1 MMGTYRT
8 LNDCEIQ
15 LNVEVGLFTRLS
27 NLVYRTSRKN
37 REKDVG
43 KKAKGALDPEAGLTP
58 GP

>member
-8 LNDCEIQ
+8 LNDCEMQ

-43 KKAKGALDPEAGLTP
+43 KKAKGALDPEAG
-58 GP
+58 